1 MFFILS
7 KTLNYLTMP
16 LVIVCLLLL
25 AGMITRSKRWKP
37 RLFRTGLFLLF
48 FFTNDFIANEVLK
61 RWEIPATP
69 IAAIDKKYELAIVLT
84 GVTKSNMKP
93 DDRVYFQRGADRVV
107 HTLQLYKLGI
117 VKKILV
123 SGGSGNLT
131 ARSRQEA
138 DELSEALQLM
148 GVPPS
153 DILVENQSKNT
164 NESAVAVAAM
174 LDGTYTPEN
183 CLLVTSAFHMR
194 RSIACFRKVGWAMD
208 TYSTDFIS
216 HERKFTPDSL
226 IIPRVDGLIMW
237 HTLIKEWTGM
247 LAYKLAGY
255 I

>member
-25 AGMITRSKRWKP
+25 AAAITRSKRWKP
-37 RLFRTGLFLLF
+37 RFFRVGILLLF
-48 FFTNDFIANEVLK
+48 FFSNDFIANEVLTC
-61 RWEIPATP
+61 WELPATP
-69 IAAIDKKYELAIVLT
+69 IASIKKKYELAIILT

-93 DDRVYFQRGADRVV
+93 EDRVYFARGADRVT
-107 HTLQLYKLGI
+107 HTVQLYKLGI

-131 ARSRQEA
+131 GRSRQEA
-138 DELSEALQLM
+138 DELSDALQLM
-148 GVPPS
+148 GVPVS
-153 DILVENQSKNT
+153 DILIENQSKNT
-164 NESAVAVAAM
+164 NESAVAVARM
-174 LDGTYTPEN
+174 LAGSYKPEE

-194 RSIACFRKVGWAMD
+194 RSIACFRKEGWPMD

-226 IIPRVDGLIMW
+226 IIPRIDGWVMW
-237 HTLIKEWTGM
+237 NTLVKEWTGM
-247 LAYKLAGY
+247 FAYKLAGY

>member
-25 AGMITRSKRWKP
+25 AAAITRSKRWKP
-37 RLFRTGLFLLF
+37 RLFRTGLFFLF
-48 FFTNDFIANEVLK
+48 FFTNDFIANEVL
-61 RWEIPATP
+61 RWWEVRATP
-69 IAAIDKKYELAIVLT
+69 IAAMEKKYELAIILT

-93 DDRVYFQRGADRVV
+93 DDRVYFQRGADRVT
-107 HTLQLYKLGI
+107 HTLQLYRLGI

-123 SGGSGNLT
+123 SGGSGTLS

-138 DELSEALQLM
+138 DELSDALQLM
-148 GVPPS
+148 GVPAS
-153 DILVENQSKNT
+153 DILIENQSKNT
-164 NESAVAVAAM
+164 NESAVAVAA
-174 LDGTYTPEN
+174 LLSGTYKPEE

-194 RSIACFRKVGWAMD
+194 RSIACFRKVGWPMD
-208 TYSTDFIS
+208 AYSTDFIS

-226 IIPRVDGLIMW
+226 IIPRIDGLIMW
-237 HTLIKEWTGM
+237 HTLIREWTGM
-247 LAYKLAGY
+247 FAYKLAGY